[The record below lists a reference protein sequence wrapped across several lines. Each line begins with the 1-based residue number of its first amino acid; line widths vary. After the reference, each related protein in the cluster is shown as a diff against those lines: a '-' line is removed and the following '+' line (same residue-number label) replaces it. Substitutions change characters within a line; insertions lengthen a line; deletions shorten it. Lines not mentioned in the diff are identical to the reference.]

1 MKKEY
6 MLEQQFAVVA
16 LDGLSCIHHSAAKYA
31 ALRGIAAAKYLE
43 KILLWEEDM
52 PEAGEF
58 QKKLE
63 AGIAAVKDMK
73 KKEMD
78 AVEKETADL
87 LLADGGMEA
96 VPDLLGCD
104 MNYYTA
110 GVSMKAYRSDREI
123 YQSIAESV
131 RAEILEEGPVTM
143 ECACLLWL
151 FRESGCMHDIFSVRE
166 QERVQERMIA
176 LGAAGELKRKNAKTE
191 DGRENDS
198 REAAKGE
205 DAGEG
210 KQQEAEDG
218 GQELTDAGYISMIW
232 NQEFHRGREQAVK
245 SFLKGK
251 RELFKNPYLEGVNL
265 LFPFLDRRQ
274 AIFVDFVIFGTKV
287 KDRRRMMMEFLA
299 GRGHSVEEIKSGTE
313 TLLRI
318 DNAYYRIW
326 PKTVSSGRVPIQGA
340 SLLPVYR

>member
-6 MLEQQFAVVA
+6 TLEQQFAVIA
-16 LDGLSCIHHSAAKYA
+16 LDGLSCIHRSAAKYA
-31 ALRGIAAAKYLE
+31 ALRGIAAAKLLE
-43 KILLWEEDM
+43 EILLEEEGV
-52 PEAGEF
+52 PALEEF

-63 AGIAAVKDMK
+63 AGVAAVKGMK

-78 AVEKETADL
+78 ALEREAADL
-87 LLADGGMEA
+87 LLADGGMEV

-110 GVSMKAYRSDREI
+110 GVSMKSYRSDREI
-123 YQSIAESV
+123 YLSIVERV
-131 RAEILEEGPVTM
+131 RAEILEEGSVTT

-151 FRESGCMHDIFSVRE
+151 LRESGCMHDIFSARE

-176 LGAAGELKRKNAKTE
+176 LGAAGDQNS
-191 DGRENDS
+191 GND
-198 REAAKGE
+198 ADCIG
-205 DAGEG
+205 
-210 KQQEAEDG
+210 
-218 GQELTDAGYISMIW
+218 MIW
-232 NQEFHRGREQAVK
+232 NQEFCRGREQMAK

-265 LFPFLDRRQ
+265 QFPFLDRRQ

-299 GRGHSVEEIKSGTE
+299 ERGHSVEEVKSGTE

-326 PKTVSSGRVPIQGA
+326 PKTVSSGRIPIQGVN
-340 SLLPVYR
+340 LLPVYR

>member
-6 MLEQQFAVVA
+6 TLEQQFAVVA
-16 LDGLSCIHHSAAKYA
+16 LDGLSCTHHSAAKYA
-31 ALRGIAAAKYLE
+31 ALRGIAAAKLLE
-43 KILLWEEDM
+43 KILPEEDVPA
-52 PEAGEF
+52 PEVF

-63 AGIAAVKDMK
+63 AGVAAVKDMK
-73 KKEMD
+73 KKEME
-78 AVEKETADL
+78 AVERAAADL

-110 GVSMKAYRSDREI
+110 GVSMKSYRSDREI
-123 YQSIAESV
+123 YLSITEGV

-176 LGAAGELKRKNAKTE
+176 LGATGELGRKNEKTE

-205 DAGEG
+205 GAGEG

-218 GQELTDAGYISMIW
+218 GQELTDADCISMIW
-232 NQEFHRGREQAVK
+232 SQEFHRGREQAVK

-265 LFPFLDRRQ
+265 QFPFLDRRQ

-326 PKTVSSGRVPIQGA
+326 PKTVSSGRIPIQGA